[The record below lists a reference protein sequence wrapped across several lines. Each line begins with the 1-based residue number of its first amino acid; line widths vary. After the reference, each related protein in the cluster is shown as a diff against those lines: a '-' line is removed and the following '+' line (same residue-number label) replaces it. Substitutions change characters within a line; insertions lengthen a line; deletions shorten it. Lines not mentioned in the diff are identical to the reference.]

1 MRNRTWIKKNIF
13 VGLFPLFLAVL
24 LSACRKEKEED
35 VQKKYFGIDYSEE
48 LAVMQPGQVVC
59 GQENVWAITMVK
71 NDFIYKISYNTS
83 AAEIEKI
90 QWKSGE
96 GNYALANVAE
106 KNGTLYA
113 QIQDMEKDTI
123 EIRKYLSGQWSDV
136 MSIKTENNESYA
148 VVGNTFFVD
157 STGNVYLVNQD
168 KVAHFDGE
176 GKQKY
181 VYELRGNICFFR
193 ENKEGY
199 VECVTAT
206 ANEITLYEFR
216 GSKAEK
222 RWSLALE
229 VSAGQVHGIQC
240 NQEGILC
247 LAINTEILFLD
258 SESGNL
264 MAKANLVNLGVTSI
278 MTGRY
283 EAEEGL
289 LQLYGSEENDR
300 KSLRYSLLSERDE
313 SAEQRTELVYGM
325 VGESNADVSSSIWT
339 AITKFNQE
347 NKEYYVTIKNYDG
360 WFNLERLHAD
370 MAGGNGPDIIDMT
383 YSTYYEA
390 YVKNGYLEN
399 LSPYL
404 EQSQYAD
411 DIIWNVLDPYKINGG
426 LYLFIPQFQLHG
438 LLIHPEYEVFVD
450 EWNMETFLEL
460 TEKNQWEKDIL
471 GGMGDPQSLLQYM
484 LCGRQEEFIDW
495 EQKTAAF
502 ETEGFAD
509 MLALCRE
516 YSQADWSDA
525 LEWTYDEQKRNNL
538 CMPCLFGGGFSTY
551 LSNVGIYDR
560 EYQVYGYPTLSG
572 QAYGINVCT
581 DSCAIYTGSKH
592 KDGAWEFIE
601 SLLWESNQKY
611 SGMVNPGFPVRSS
624 LLKEMEIEA
633 KNEQYRI
640 NGEVLT
646 ITENEIS
653 ILEDIIYNE
662 ELRPVMIDSD
672 IWSVIQEETAS
683 YFAGDKSA
691 EETAHIIQSRVQII
705 LAE

>member
-1 MRNRTWIKKNIF
+1 MQKQIWIKKNIF
-13 VGLFPLFLAVL
+13 IGLFPLFLAVL
-24 LSACRKEKEED
+24 LSACGKEKEEG

-48 LAVMQPGQVVC
+48 LAVMQSGQVIC
-59 GQENVWAITMVK
+59 GQDNVWAITMVK
-71 NDFIYKISYNTS
+71 NDFIYNIPYNTS

-90 QWKSGE
+90 EWKPGE
-96 GNYALANVAE
+96 GNYSIVNVAE
-106 KNGTLYA
+106 RRGILYA
-113 QIQDMEKDTI
+113 QIKDMEKDTI

-148 VVGNTFFVD
+148 VVGSTFFVD
-157 STGNVYLVNQD
+157 SSENVYLVNQD

-176 GKQKY
+176 GKLKY
-181 VYELRGNICFFR
+181 VYELRGNICFFQ

-199 VECVTAT
+199 VECVAAD

-222 RWSLALE
+222 RWSLE
-229 VSAGQVHGIQC
+229 VSAGRVHSIQG

-247 LAINTEILFLD
+247 LATNTEILFLD
-258 SESGNL
+258 NESGNL
-264 MAKANLVNLGVTSI
+264 TAKANLVNLGVTEI

-283 EAEEGL
+283 DAEEGL
-289 LQLYGSEENDR
+289 LQLYGSEENGGR
-300 KSLRYSLLSERDE
+300 SLLYSSLSERDE
-313 SAEQRTELVYGM
+313 TAEQRTELVYGM

-383 YSTYYEA
+383 YSEYYES

-404 EQSQYAD
+404 EESQYAD
-411 DIIWNVLDPYKINGG
+411 DIIWNVLDAYKINGG

-438 LLIHPEYEVFVD
+438 LLLHPEYEVFVD
-450 EWNMETFLEL
+450 EWNMETFLAFIR
-460 TEKNQWEKDIL
+460 KNQWEKDIL
-471 GGMGDPQSLLQYM
+471 GGMGDSQSLLQYM
-484 LCGRQEEFIDW
+484 LYGRQEEFIDW

-502 ETEGFAD
+502 ETEEFVAL
-509 MLALCRE
+509 LALCRE
-516 YSQADWSDA
+516 YSQADWSDVA
-525 LEWTYDEQKRNNL
+525 EWTYDEKKRNTL
-538 CMPCLFGGGFSTY
+538 CMPCLFGGGFMTY
-551 LSNVGIYDR
+551 LSNVDIYGR

-572 QAYGINVCT
+572 QAYGINACA
-581 DSCAIYTGSKH
+581 DSCGIYSGSKH

-611 SGMVNPGFPVRSS
+611 SGMVQPGFPVRSS
-624 LLKEMEIEA
+624 LLKEMEAE
-633 KNEQYRI
+633 NRQLRI

-646 ITENEIS
+646 ITDNEIS
-653 ILEDIIYNE
+653 ILEDIIYKE
-662 ELRPVMIDSD
+662 ELRPIMIDSD
-672 IWSVIQEETAS
+672 IWSVILEETTS

-705 LAE
+705 LEE